1 MYSEDTI
8 ESLSNRIGFGLPLES
23 GFPFQLEEAN
33 SVGSSGRFFKAFHQ
47 LVTVENI
54 FAATPDLE
62 ESDAEDTFNDILTGF
77 RFQAASFVIPL
88 IMDKNKQ
95 YNNTVDY
102 DQIITDNIVLFDDA
116 LGYKAAMMVLEY
128 LMATK
133 ESNLT
138 ERNAKLA
145 ISNLK
150 LELEGF
156 RNDGGVLVASGLV
169 QKFNK
174 AVSIASEKIFPIVPT
189 VDSKSV
195 W

>member
-1 MYSEDTI
+1 MYSETI
-8 ESLSNRIGFGLPLES
+8 IETLSDRIGFGSPLEA
-23 GFPFQLEEAN
+23 GFPYELEEAN
-33 SVGSSGRFFKAFHQ
+33 SVGSSGRFFKSFHQ

-54 FAATPDLE
+54 FAATPTLE
-62 ESDAEDTFNDILTGF
+62 TQAETTFNNILTNF
-77 RFQAASFVIPL
+77 RYQAAAFVIPL

-95 YNNTVDY
+95 YDNATDY

-116 LGYKAAMMVLEY
+116 LGYKVAMMVLEY

-133 ESNLT
+133 ESNLA

-145 ISNLK
+145 MSNLK

-156 RNDGGVLVASGLV
+156 KNGNGNLVANGLV
-169 QKFNK
+169 QKFEK
-174 AVSIASEKIFPIVPT
+174 AISEATEKIFPFVIT
-189 VDSKSV
+189 VNNGNA